1 MALTDR
7 PPFALLPV
15 PMRRL
20 PLLLMVLSGSGAL
33 VYEVAW
39 MRMLI
44 RVFGVTLHATSA
56 VAAAF
61 LGGMALGS
69 LLAARDRGE
78 RDPLRLYGFLE
89 VGAAFCAG
97 AVTLA
102 LRFMP
107 GWAAAWASAPAGA
120 WNEPGWTDA
129 ALRLGVSGA
138 VLLLPTAMLGATTP
152 LLVRACAGAAE
163 EAGGWMGRLYG
174 ANTLGAVFGI
184 LFAGF
189 FSLGFL
195 GETATVLCG
204 MLLSLSAGLLAL
216 RSSGR
221 TPAGAASVPDGA
233 GTGGTGSLLA
243 LAFGAGLSGL
253 ALQAAW
259 TKLLIMLLGSSV
271 YSFSATLAVQLLGN
285 ALGGLWVSRRLGEG
299 RPAGRR
305 LGGLFVGLAVAA
317 AASLEVF
324 RLFGLAASGRRFL
337 YSPLGGP
344 ADLFPLAAAAAAVV
358 LPASFLSGALLP
370 VLARAAL
377 DTEGESGRGY
387 GLVFSANTAGCVLGV
402 VAAGFLLVPGL
413 GPEGTVVAAAGIALS
428 CGIWCLR
435 ADASALRDP
444 RRGAVYAAGLLLAA
458 GLAYRGRS
466 AAVDVTVNRLEKI
479 EAGGKFLFR
488 MDDNEAVLTGYATPS
503 FGSFLLLNGIV
514 VSGTGPVGRLLV
526 HLPALLRESPRR
538 ALVICFGVGNTFR
551 AALDEIGTV
560 DAVELVGSVVKTAH
574 WFHPD
579 IPGYLSRPGARVF
592 IDDGRRH
599 VLASRELY
607 DQIMVDTSPPLFS
620 AGAVNLYSRE
630 FLALVRARLAPGGVF
645 ALWLPTPCFESDFG
659 MVARGFTE
667 VFRNTAAWARP
678 GIPGILLVGSD
689 APLTAS
695 LEDVSRRIGNRR
707 LAERWPEMTLAL
719 FQDGWVLDDVGMRR
733 FAEGYPAVTDDRPHT
748 EFPLGRF
755 LRGERLWPVP
765 GFFWART
772 PEFRAGP

>member
-1 MALTDR
+1 MT
-7 PPFALLPV
+7 
-15 PMRRL
+15 RL
-20 PLLLMVLSGSGAL
+20 PLLLMALSGAGAL

-69 LLAARDRGE
+69 WLAAKDRSG
-78 RDPLRLYGFLE
+78 RDPLRAYGLLE
-89 VGAAFCAG
+89 VGAALSAA
-97 AVTLA
+97 AVTLV
-102 LRFMP
+102 LRHLP
-107 GWAAAWASAPAGA
+107 GWAAAWAAVPAGT

-129 ALRLGVSGA
+129 AVRLAASAA

-152 LLVRACAGAAE
+152 LLVRAFARTGA

-174 ANTLGAVFGI
+174 ANTLGAVCGV

-189 FSLGFL
+189 FSLGFF

-204 MLLSLSAGLLAL
+204 MLMSLTAGLLAL
-216 RSSGR
+216 RAAER
-221 TPAGAASVPDGA
+221 APAAPAPAESPAS
-233 GTGGTGSLLA
+233 GGTAPLLA
-243 LAFGAGLSGL
+243 LAFIAGLGGL

-271 YSFSATLAVQLLGN
+271 YSFSATLAVQLFGT
-285 ALGGLWVSRRLGEG
+285 ALGGLWVSRRLNGE
-299 RPAGRR
+299 RPAAA
-305 LGGLFVGLAVAA
+305 LLPGLFLTLAAA
-317 AASLEVF
+317 GAASLEVF
-324 RLFGLAASGRRFL
+324 RLFGLMASDRRFL

-344 ADLFPLAAAAAAVV
+344 ADLLPLAAAAAAVV
-358 LPASFLSGALLP
+358 LPASFLSGAVLP

-377 DTEGESGRGY
+377 DAEGESGRGM
-387 GLVFSANTAGCVLGV
+387 GFVLAANTAGCVAGV
-402 VAAGFLLVPGL
+402 LAAGFWLVPGF
-413 GPEGTVVAAAGIALS
+413 GPEGAVMAAAGVSLA
-428 CGIWCLR
+428 CGLWR
-435 ADASALRDP
+435 
-444 RRGAVYAAGLLLAA
+444 LAA
-458 GLAYRGRS
+458 GGHGMGTRQLAACAFAVVLAGAMAFRGRN
-466 AAVDVTVNRLEKI
+466 AAVDVTVNRLDKL
-479 EAGGKFLFR
+479 EAGGKYLFR
-488 MDDNEAVLTGYATPS
+488 MDDHEAVLTGYETPS

-526 HLPALLRESPRR
+526 HLPALLRESPKR

-551 AALDEIGTV
+551 AALDELGAA
-560 DAVELVGSVVKTAH
+560 DAVELVGSVVKAAH
-574 WFHPD
+574 RFHPD
-579 IPGYLSRPGARVF
+579 IPAYLARPGARVF

-599 VLASRELY
+599 VLASKELY

-630 FLALVRARLAPGGVF
+630 FLELVKARLTPSGIF

-667 VFRNTAAWARP
+667 VFPHTAAWAKP
-678 GIPGILLVGSD
+678 GVPGILLVGSREPVD
-689 APLTAS
+689 ADAAQAA
-695 LEDVSRRIGNRR
+695 RR
-707 LAERWPEMTLAL
+707 LKDRRVAERWPEMTPEL
-719 FQDGWVLDDVGMRR
+719 FAEGWALDDAGMRR
-733 FAEGYPAVTDDRPHT
+733 FAEPYPAVTDDRPHT

-765 GFFWART
+765 GFLTEKGSAA
-772 PEFRAGP
+772 P